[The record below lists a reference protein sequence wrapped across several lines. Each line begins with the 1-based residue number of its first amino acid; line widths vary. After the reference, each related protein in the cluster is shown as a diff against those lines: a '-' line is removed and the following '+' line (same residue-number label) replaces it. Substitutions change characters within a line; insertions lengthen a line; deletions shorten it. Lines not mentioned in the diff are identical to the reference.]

1 MMHGNTK
8 IKFSLQDCGP
18 KPSEKPEHILDAITE
33 DLRNSLPTEAVLPS
47 EIIRPPVSG
56 KVE

>member
-1 MMHGNTK
+1 MT
-8 IKFSLQDCGP
+8 IAIFCLQDCSP
-18 KPSEKPEHILDAITE
+18 KPSEKPEDILDAIAQ
-33 DLRNSLPTEAVLPS
+33 DLRSSLPTEAVLPS